1 MSQFAGSGGASKCG
15 RKIHFQVQRSLLPSQ
30 KREKDSPHTS
40 LAQPA
45 LQGLGAS
52 TCVCR
57 HSSVGRPRLPELPGS
72 RAATIPAT
80 AGALQSRHRPPRQPL
95 LQPELPRA
103 AEQPLSP
110 SSRSP
115 AERSLSPPPPQPE
128 LPRAAALGHRLSGRP
143 HCSSREGDV
152 VRVGASLEQSS
163 INDSSARPCVS

>member
-1 MSQFAGSGGASKCG
+1 MSQFAGSGAASKCR

-45 LQGLGAS
+45 PQGLGAS

-57 HSSVGRPRLPELPGS
+57 HVSVGRPRLPELPGS

-80 AGALQSRHRPPRQPL
+80 AGALQSRHRPLPPP

-103 AEQPLSP
+103 AEQPPSP

-143 HCSSREGDV
+143 HCSSREGGV
-152 VRVGASLEQSS
+152 VHAGASLEQSS
-163 INDSSARPCVS
+163 INHSSARPCVS